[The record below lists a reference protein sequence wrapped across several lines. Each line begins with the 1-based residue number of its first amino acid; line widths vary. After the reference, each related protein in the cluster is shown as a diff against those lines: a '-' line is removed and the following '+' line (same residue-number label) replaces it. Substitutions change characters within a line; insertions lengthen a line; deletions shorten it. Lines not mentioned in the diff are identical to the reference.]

1 MNALHMAQTAY
12 GTARKP
18 IRTAK
23 SAEYDAFAHAT
34 SRLNKAA
41 RLGRSGF
48 VNLAA
53 ALHDNRRLWSA
64 LANDVAD
71 ERNELPPSL
80 RARIFYLAEFTHQH
94 SSKVLRGEETVD
106 ALIEINTA
114 IMRGLRGSAVTP

>member
-1 MNALHMAQTAY
+1 MNALHMAQSAY
-12 GTARKP
+12 DTARKP

-23 SAEYDAFAHAT
+23 SAEYDAFAYTT
-34 SRLNKAA
+34 SRLNNAA
-41 RLGRSGF
+41 RLGHSGF
-48 VNLAA
+48 ATLAE

-71 ERNELPPSL
+71 ERNALPPSL
-80 RARIFYLAEFTHQH
+80 RARIFYLAEFTRQH

-114 IMRGLRGSAVTP
+114 IMRGLRRSAVTP